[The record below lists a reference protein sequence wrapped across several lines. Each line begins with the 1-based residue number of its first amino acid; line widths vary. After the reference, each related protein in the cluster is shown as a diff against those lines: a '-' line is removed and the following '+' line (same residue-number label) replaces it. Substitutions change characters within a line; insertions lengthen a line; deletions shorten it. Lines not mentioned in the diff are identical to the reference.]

1 MEDEVKD
8 PQDLRRQL
16 KDLSWLEIV
25 HVFADLLCVQVSVR
39 WHGGFDW
46 CEVEFRWQNGNISYT
61 SGFGKNA
68 CSPEE
73 SAKCLI
79 KNLLMNSSLY
89 SIGPHSDSIKFPR
102 ISFNSKEEMQMKL
115 EVARVNVYF
124 MLTHRCG

>member
-8 PQDLRRQL
+8 PEAPGRQL

-25 HVFADLLCVQVSVR
+25 HVFADLLCVEVSVR

-46 CEVEFRWQNGNISYT
+46 CEVEFSWHEGRTPYA
-61 SGFGKNA
+61 SGLGKNA

-73 SAKCLI
+73 SAKCLM
-79 KNLLMNSSLY
+79 KNLLTNSTLS
-89 SIGPHSDSIKFPR
+89 STGPHSDSIKFPR
-102 ISFNSKEEMQMKL
+102 ISFDSQEELQMKL
-115 EVARVNVYF
+115 EVAGVNVHF